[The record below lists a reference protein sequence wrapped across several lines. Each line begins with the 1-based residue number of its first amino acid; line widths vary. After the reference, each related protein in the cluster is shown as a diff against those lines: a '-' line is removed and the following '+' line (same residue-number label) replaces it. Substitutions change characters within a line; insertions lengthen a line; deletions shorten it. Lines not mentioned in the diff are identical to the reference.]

1 MNSASDSN
9 RPSGSLPPAGSM
21 ENALPDILKEIG
33 IPPRPAILERITKE
47 IRSEDPRF
55 HLLSREIEADVGLT
69 ASLLKLVN
77 SPFYGFDQRVRTV
90 HHAVVVL
97 GLQAIATTV
106 AGIVLRKM
114 LPMPR
119 RLERFWDASAQIAQ
133 LSGWLTTEIGTA
145 EWRLNAHEA
154 YTFSLF
160 RDCGIPIMLRRFPD
174 YLETLGLANAESDR
188 TFTEIED
195 AHYPTNHAVVG
206 SILGQSWWLSEETC
220 HAIRHH
226 HDFVSFRAGAGAL
239 TRASRHMVA
248 IAQVAERIVQETSGL
263 SQNQEWPKMGPA
275 CLRILG
281 LTESDLEHLLPEAR
295 KWMSEQE
302 SL

>member
-1 MNSASDSN
+1 MNSASDLN
-9 RPSGSLPPAGSM
+9 QPSATSLEPNSV
-21 ENALPDILKEIG
+21 EQRLPDILKEIG
-33 IPPRPAILERITKE
+33 IPPRPAILERITQE
-47 IRSEDPRF
+47 IRSEEPRF
-55 HLLSREIEADVGLT
+55 HLLTREIEADVGLT
-69 ASLLKLVN
+69 ASLIKLVN

-90 HHAVVVL
+90 HHAVVAL

-106 AGIVLRKM
+106 AGIVLRKL

-119 RLERFWDASAQIAQ
+119 KLERFWDASAQTAQ
-133 LSGWLTTEIGTA
+133 FSGWLTTEIGRP
-145 EWRLNAHEA
+145 EWRLNAHDA

-160 RDCGIPIMLRRFPD
+160 RDCGIPIMLRRFPN
-174 YLETLGLANAESDR
+174 YLETLSLANAETER
-188 TFTEIED
+188 AFTEIED

-248 IAQVAERIVQETSGL
+248 IAQLAERIVQETSGL
-263 SQNQEWPKMGPA
+263 SRNQEWPKMGPA
-275 CLRILG
+275 CLEILG
-281 LTESDLEHLLPEAR
+281 LTDSDLEELLPQAK

-302 SL
+302 TL